1 MKRILVFGLCFLLIF
16 VTCIAGCSS
25 PNDGE
30 QDITYLIDF
39 PVLNEPPRK
48 IDGVSFSPAIDFS
61 QLNTP
66 LPIYEVSAA

>member
-39 PVLNEPPRK
+39 PVLNEPPEDR
-48 IDGVSFSPAIDFS
+48 GVSFSP
-61 QLNTP
+61 QLT
-66 LPIYEVSAA
+66 SAS